1 MKPSEAARAGALCVP
16 ETGRVTLRVS
26 GKDRADWLNGLLTCD
41 TAKVVPGRGALGLFL
56 TKTGKILTDVYVVAS
71 NEALYLGVNG
81 PKAEEIHAV
90 LDKMLVM
97 EDAELELRKDLAWYT
112 LHGPLASDAANELDS
127 VAAGSIDF
135 TGLGGAACVLA
146 QPVQNLPLNVALGT
160 EADWL
165 ALRIEKGFPLYGVDY
180 GSEDNPHE
188 ASLDQLAVSWEKG
201 CYLGQEVVYM
211 QGKRGRVKRHVVTL
225 ALEGDA
231 VPEVGDPVL
240 DAEGKPAG
248 NVTSAARSDALGGPV
263 VLARVTGE
271 PSAPLRVQGI
281 VARIVQRG
289 APA

>member
-1 MKPSEAARAGALCVP
+1 MTPSEAARTHALCVP
-16 ETGRVTLRVS
+16 EPGRVTLRVS

-56 TKTGKILTDVYVVAS
+56 TKTGKILTDVYLVAS
-71 NEALYLGVNG
+71 TDALYLGVNG
-81 PKAEEIHAV
+81 PKAEEIHAA

-97 EDAELELRKDLAWYT
+97 EDAELEVRKDLGWYT
-112 LHGPLASDAANELDS
+112 LHGPIASEAVSEIDAD
-127 VAAGSIDF
+127 AAGSIDF
-135 TGLGGAACVLA
+135 TGLGGAACVLS
-146 QPVQNLPLNVALGT
+146 QPIQNLPLNVVLGT

-188 ASLDQLAVSWEKG
+188 ASLDQLAVSWDKG

-231 VPEVGDPVL
+231 VPAVGEPVT

-248 NVTSAARSDALGGPV
+248 SVTSAARSDALGGPV
-263 VLARVTGE
+263 VLARLNGE
-271 PSAPLRVQGI
+271 PSPPLRVQGS
-281 VARIVQRG
+281 VARIVERG
-289 APA
+289 AAA